1 MGKQRNVTD
10 EFGMHAGRVWTALD
24 THGPLQKDELLEVT
38 CLRENELHAAVGWLA
53 REDKVAHDENRFH
66 LRQTN
71 LTTKIGANAGKVWQ
85 LLHTWREVNVA
96 HISEYLDMDEQETF
110 SALGWLA
117 REGKIQLS
125 IKKRD

>member
-10 EFGMHAGRVWTALD
+10 EFGLHAGRVWSVLD
-24 THGPLQKDELLEVT
+24 THGPLQEGAVKELT
-38 CLRENELHAAVGWLA
+38 CLRENEFHAAIGWLA
-53 REDKVAHDENRFH
+53 REDKIAHAEEKYH
-66 LRQTN
+66 LMQTN
-71 LTTKIGANAGKVWQ
+71 LTPKIGENAGKVWR

-96 HISEYLDMDEQETF
+96 HISEYLDMDEKDTF